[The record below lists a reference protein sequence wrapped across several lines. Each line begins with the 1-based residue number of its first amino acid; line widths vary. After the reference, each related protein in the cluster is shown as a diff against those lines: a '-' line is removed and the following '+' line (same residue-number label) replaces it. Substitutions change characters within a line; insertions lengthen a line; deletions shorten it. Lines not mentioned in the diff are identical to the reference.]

1 MAQITAEMVRD
12 LREKTG
18 AGMMDC
24 KKALT
29 QHADIDAAIKYLREK
44 GLASAAKKAGRIASE
59 GLVAVFIKDN
69 AAGIVEVNCETDF
82 VARNPDFQKLAADL
96 AEQVVVSGKG
106 TLQDGEVMLGEVLLS
121 QPCFNDSSKTVEALI
136 NEKVA
141 IIDEKIVVR
150 RLMLLS
156 GGNVYGSYIHSG
168 GSIGAAV
175 ELTVDNAQKADS
187 DVLKSLAK
195 DLAMHVA
202 AAAPLGLSRANI
214 DAQTIEAERQIF
226 LKQVVEEKE
235 VEGRLEKYFSEVCLL
250 EQKFVKDPDSS
261 IAQLIEKASKKAGA
275 QITLNQFIRFKVG
288 DGIEKKADDFV
299 QEVAKIASC

>member
-261 IAQLIEKASKKAGA
+261 IAQLIEKASKEAGA